1 MRFGPNFTSRTKFG
15 PYCLY
20 LGQNV
25 KNWIP
30 TVHNLNFLWNMTRDT
45 QQSHTWGLV
54 QNLLQGQNL
63 DRVASISDKMSQNWF
78 QLSTTSIFY
87 ETWLGIPSN
96 PIHEVWSKI
105 DVKDKIGTVWPLFG
119 TKCPKLDSNCPQPQ
133 FFMKMTRDTQQSHTW
148 GLVQNWL
155 QGQNL
160 DRMASIWDKMSPK
173 LIPTVHNLNFLWIMT
188 RDTQQSHAWGLVQN
202 WRQGQNW
209 DRMASIWDKMS
220 QTRFQLSTT
229 SIFYQTWLEDTQQSH
244 AWGLVQIWLHG
255 KIWDHMPP
263 IREKMS

>member
-160 DRMASIWDKMSPK
+160 DRMASIWDKMS
-173 LIPTVHNLNFLWIMT
+173 
-188 RDTQQSHAWGLVQN
+188 QN
-202 WRQGQNW
+202 W
-209 DRMASIWDKMS
+209 
-220 QTRFQLSTT
+220 FQLSTT
-229 SIFYQTWLEDTQQSH
+229 SIFYESWLGTPAIPRMRFGPKLTSRTKLGPY
-244 AWGLVQIWLHG
+244 GLYLGQNV
-255 KIWDHMPP
+255 PN
-263 IREKMS
+263 